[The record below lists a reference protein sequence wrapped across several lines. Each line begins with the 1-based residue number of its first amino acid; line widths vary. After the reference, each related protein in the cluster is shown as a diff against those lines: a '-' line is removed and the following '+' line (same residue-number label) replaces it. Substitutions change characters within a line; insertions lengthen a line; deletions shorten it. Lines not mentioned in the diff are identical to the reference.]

1 MGKLAV
7 ARRHHGAKGAN
18 YERILAALRSAGDDA
33 FASLQ
38 PSRRNLVQRY
48 YGLDGRPPMPVRELT
63 QATGLTRSEAERQL
77 YLAVGDILGIEYAG
91 VVCEACGRQFIPP
104 RGDYQRRT
112 CGDECARTLRLGS
125 HPSDQQRLVARR
137 QGRAALPQ
145 LAALD
150 ASAFEILSDV
160 DRELVR
166 LYFGLGGGKLP
177 ASQAELSQ
185 RFALTRWRLSTRLKQ
200 AVARLLDPT
209 TVQFAAERSRSLKI
223 AEARR
228 RQTRRAAA
236 ALEALAPQAFNS
248 LPELSRDLVRGF
260 YGLDGDRPW
269 SHRELAQ
276 RYRMPV
282 ARVARMVNNA
292 VRQLLGDDTI
302 PSIQRTCAVCG
313 SQFTVE
319 SRTMPR
325 RACGPACHREL
336 RRRAGQ
342 ASAAARRAAGQLA
355 HQS

>member
-1 MGKLAV
+1 V

-77 YLAVGDILGIEYAG
+77 HLAVGDILGVEYAG
-91 VVCEACGRQFIPP
+91 VVCEACGRQFLPP

-112 CGDECARTLRLGS
+112 CGDECARALRLGS
-125 HPSDQQRLVARR
+125 HSSEQQRVAARR
-137 QGRAALPQ
+137 QGRAAFLQ

-150 ASAFEILSDV
+150 ASAFEILGDV
-160 DRELVR
+160 DRQLVR
-166 LYFGLGGGKLP
+166 LYFGLSGSELP

-185 RFALTRWRLSTRLKQ
+185 RFALTQWRLSTRIKQ

-209 TVQFAAERSRSLKI
+209 TVQFDPAERRRSRSLKI

-236 ALEALAPQAFNS
+236 ALQALAPQAFDS

-269 SHRELAQ
+269 SQRELAQ

-292 VRQLLGDDTI
+292 VRQLLGHDTV
-302 PSIQRTCAVCG
+302 PLIQRTCAVCG
-313 SQFTVE
+313 SQFAVE
-319 SRTMPR
+319 SRTLPR
-325 RACGPACHREL
+325 RACGAACHREL

-342 ASAAARRAAGQLA
+342 ASAAACRAASQLA